1 MHETFLPKICILYLK
16 TAYRIKHHELLK
28 CFKDYNQN
36 HATYMKSLGKGHN
49 TLRLCYD
56 TQGEIRRT
64 DSAKMHSQGIG
75 KE

>member
-1 MHETFLPKICILYLK
+1 
-16 TAYRIKHHELLK
+16 
-28 CFKDYNQN
+28 
-36 HATYMKSLGKGHN
+36 MKSLGKGHN

>member
-1 MHETFLPKICILYLK
+1 MGHPGRKSVYLCLK

-49 TLRLCYD
+49 TLCLCYD

>member
-1 MHETFLPKICILYLK
+1 MGHSGRKSVYLCLK
-16 TAYRIKHHELLK
+16 TAYRIKHHELQK

-56 TQGEIRRT
+56 TQGEIRLT
-64 DSAKMHSQGIG
+64 DSAKMHSQGIR